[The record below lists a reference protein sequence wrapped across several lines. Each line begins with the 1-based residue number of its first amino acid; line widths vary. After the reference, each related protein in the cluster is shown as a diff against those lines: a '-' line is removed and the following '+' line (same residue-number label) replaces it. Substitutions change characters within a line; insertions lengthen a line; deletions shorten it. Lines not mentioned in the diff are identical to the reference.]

1 MEKEYQKIGNI
12 FKFDEKYYLLFL
24 IPRYNNIED
33 KKRGTYYDKTRS
45 IQRN

>member
-1 MEKEYQKIGNI
+1 MEKSEM
-12 FKFDEKYYLLFL
+12 YLSSMKNTIYFFL